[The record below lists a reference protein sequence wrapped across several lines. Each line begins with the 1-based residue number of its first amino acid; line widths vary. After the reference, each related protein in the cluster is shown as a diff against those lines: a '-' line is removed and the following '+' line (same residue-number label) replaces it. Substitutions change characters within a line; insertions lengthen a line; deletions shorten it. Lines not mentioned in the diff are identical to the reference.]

1 MITVAQDHGGNIL
14 LIARVYHHVIIMIDS
29 RTAIPSAVRLPRV
42 IHSHS
47 HGVHSL
53 LDVRRDIEFERG
65 IAIEMGPHQSSID
78 IDLRVLV
85 NSLEVEPKRLSL
97 PRLEVSVL
105 ESFAIPA
112 NASRIVTA
120 AISCRRI
127 SLRGMI
133 DVPVMWQVY
142 ALPFRVVKLGKL
154 CVSHIFLHK
163 SPAKVEVLG
172 QCENSFLLCAAYSTS
187 QSYALPNFLPLE
199 IKSF

>member
-1 MITVAQDHGGNIL
+1 MA
-14 LIARVYHHVIIMIDS
+14 IDS

-53 LDVRRDIEFERG
+53 LDVRKDIEFERG

-97 PRLEVSVL
+97 PRLEVCVL

-120 AISCRRI
+120 AISRRRI
-127 SLRGMI
+127 SIFNLTAVSLRSFRHI
-133 DVPVMWQVY
+133 PRSC
-142 ALPFRVVKLGKL
+142 LP
-154 CVSHIFLHK
+154 
-163 SPAKVEVLG
+163 A
-172 QCENSFLLCAAYSTS
+172 
-187 QSYALPNFLPLE
+187 
-199 IKSF
+199 

>member
-1 MITVAQDHGGNIL
+1 MA
-14 LIARVYHHVIIMIDS
+14 IDS

-53 LDVRRDIEFERG
+53 LDVRKDIEFERG
-65 IAIEMGPHQSSID
+65 IAVEMGPHQSPID

-120 AISCRRI
+120 AISRRRI
-127 SLRGMI
+127 SIFNLTAVSLRS
-133 DVPVMWQVY
+133 
-142 ALPFRVVKLGKL
+142 FR
-154 CVSHIFLHK
+154 HIPRSCL
-163 SPAKVEVLG
+163 SA
-172 QCENSFLLCAAYSTS
+172 
-187 QSYALPNFLPLE
+187 
-199 IKSF
+199 

>member
-1 MITVAQDHGGNIL
+1 MA
-14 LIARVYHHVIIMIDS
+14 IDS

-53 LDVRRDIEFERG
+53 LDVRKDIEFERG
-65 IAIEMGPHQSSID
+65 IAVEMGPHQSPID
-78 IDLRVLV
+78 IDLQVLV

-120 AISCRRI
+120 AISRRRI
-127 SLRGMI
+127 SIFNLTAVSLRSFRHI
-133 DVPVMWQVY
+133 PHSC
-142 ALPFRVVKLGKL
+142 LP
-154 CVSHIFLHK
+154 
-163 SPAKVEVLG
+163 A
-172 QCENSFLLCAAYSTS
+172 
-187 QSYALPNFLPLE
+187 
-199 IKSF
+199 

>member
-1 MITVAQDHGGNIL
+1 MA
-14 LIARVYHHVIIMIDS
+14 IDS

-65 IAIEMGPHQSSID
+65 IAIEIGPHQSSID

-120 AISCRRI
+120 AISRRRI
-127 SLRGMI
+127 SIFNLTAVSLQPFHHIPRSC
-133 DVPVMWQVY
+133 
-142 ALPFRVVKLGKL
+142 LP
-154 CVSHIFLHK
+154 
-163 SPAKVEVLG
+163 A
-172 QCENSFLLCAAYSTS
+172 
-187 QSYALPNFLPLE
+187 
-199 IKSF
+199 

>member
-1 MITVAQDHGGNIL
+1 MA
-14 LIARVYHHVIIMIDS
+14 IDS

-65 IAIEMGPHQSSID
+65 IAVEMGPHQSSID

-127 SLRGMI
+127 SIFNLTA
-133 DVPVMWQVY
+133 VPFQ
-142 ALPFRVVKLGKL
+142 PFRYIPQSCL
-154 CVSHIFLHK
+154 
-163 SPAKVEVLG
+163 PA
-172 QCENSFLLCAAYSTS
+172 
-187 QSYALPNFLPLE
+187 
-199 IKSF
+199 

>member
-1 MITVAQDHGGNIL
+1 MA
-14 LIARVYHHVIIMIDS
+14 IDS

-65 IAIEMGPHQSSID
+65 IAVEMGPHQSSID

-120 AISCRRI
+120 VISRRRI
-127 SLRGMI
+127 SIFNLTA
-133 DVPVMWQVY
+133 VSLQ
-142 ALPFRVVKLGKL
+142 PFR
-154 CVSHIFLHK
+154 HIPH
-163 SPAKVEVLG
+163 
-172 QCENSFLLCAAYSTS
+172 SFLPA
-187 QSYALPNFLPLE
+187 
-199 IKSF
+199 

>member
-1 MITVAQDHGGNIL
+1 MA
-14 LIARVYHHVIIMIDS
+14 IDS

-53 LDVRRDIEFERG
+53 LDVRKDIEFERG
-65 IAIEMGPHQSSID
+65 IAVEMGPHQSPID

-120 AISCRRI
+120 AISRRRI
-127 SLRGMI
+127 SIFNLTAVSLRSFRNI
-133 DVPVMWQVY
+133 PLSC
-142 ALPFRVVKLGKL
+142 LP
-154 CVSHIFLHK
+154 
-163 SPAKVEVLG
+163 E
-172 QCENSFLLCAAYSTS
+172 
-187 QSYALPNFLPLE
+187 
-199 IKSF
+199 

>member
-1 MITVAQDHGGNIL
+1 MA
-14 LIARVYHHVIIMIDS
+14 IDS

-53 LDVRRDIEFERG
+53 LDVRRDFEFERG
-65 IAIEMGPHQSSID
+65 IAVEMGPHQSSID

-120 AISCRRI
+120 AISRRRI
-127 SLRGMI
+127 SIFNLTA
-133 DVPVMWQVY
+133 VPLQ
-142 ALPFRVVKLGKL
+142 P
-154 CVSHIFLHK
+154 FLHIPR
-163 SPAKVEVLG
+163 SCLPA
-172 QCENSFLLCAAYSTS
+172 
-187 QSYALPNFLPLE
+187 
-199 IKSF
+199 

>member
-1 MITVAQDHGGNIL
+1 MA
-14 LIARVYHHVIIMIDS
+14 IDS
-29 RTAIPSAVRLPRV
+29 RTAIPSAIRLPRV
-42 IHSHS
+42 IYSHS

-65 IAIEMGPHQSSID
+65 IAVEMGPHQSSID

-120 AISCRRI
+120 AISRRRI
-127 SLRGMI
+127 SIFNLTAVSLRHFRHI
-133 DVPVMWQVY
+133 PRY
-142 ALPFRVVKLGKL
+142 CLP
-154 CVSHIFLHK
+154 
-163 SPAKVEVLG
+163 A
-172 QCENSFLLCAAYSTS
+172 
-187 QSYALPNFLPLE
+187 
-199 IKSF
+199 

>member
-1 MITVAQDHGGNIL
+1 MA
-14 LIARVYHHVIIMIDS
+14 IDS
-29 RTAIPSAVRLPRV
+29 RTAIPSAIRLPRV

-65 IAIEMGPHQSSID
+65 IAVEMGPHQSSID

-120 AISCRRI
+120 AISRRRI
-127 SLRGMI
+127 SIFNLIAVSLR
-133 DVPVMWQVY
+133 
-142 ALPFRVVKLGKL
+142 PFR
-154 CVSHIFLHK
+154 HIPRSCL
-163 SPAKVEVLG
+163 PA
-172 QCENSFLLCAAYSTS
+172 
-187 QSYALPNFLPLE
+187 
-199 IKSF
+199 

>member
-1 MITVAQDHGGNIL
+1 MA
-14 LIARVYHHVIIMIDS
+14 IDS

-97 PRLEVSVL
+97 PVLRSVSLKVL
-105 ESFAIPA
+105 QYQPMPA
-112 NASRIVTA
+112 
-120 AISCRRI
+120 
-127 SLRGMI
+127 G
-133 DVPVMWQVY
+133 
-142 ALPFRVVKLGKL
+142 
-154 CVSHIFLHK
+154 
-163 SPAKVEVLG
+163 
-172 QCENSFLLCAAYSTS
+172 
-187 QSYALPNFLPLE
+187 
-199 IKSF
+199 

>member
-1 MITVAQDHGGNIL
+1 MA
-14 LIARVYHHVIIMIDS
+14 IDS

-65 IAIEMGPHQSSID
+65 IAVEMGPHQSSID

-120 AISCRRI
+120 VISRRRI
-127 SLRGMI
+127 SIFNLTA
-133 DVPVMWQVY
+133 VSLQ
-142 ALPFRVVKLGKL
+142 PFR
-154 CVSHIFLHK
+154 HIPHSCL
-163 SPAKVEVLG
+163 PA
-172 QCENSFLLCAAYSTS
+172 
-187 QSYALPNFLPLE
+187 
-199 IKSF
+199 

>member
-1 MITVAQDHGGNIL
+1 MA
-14 LIARVYHHVIIMIDS
+14 IDS

-65 IAIEMGPHQSSID
+65 IAIEIGPHQSSID

-120 AISCRRI
+120 AISRRRI
-127 SLRGMI
+127 SIFNLTA
-133 DVPVMWQVY
+133 VSLQ
-142 ALPFRVVKLGKL
+142 PFR
-154 CVSHIFLHK
+154 HIPRSCL
-163 SPAKVEVLG
+163 PA
-172 QCENSFLLCAAYSTS
+172 
-187 QSYALPNFLPLE
+187 
-199 IKSF
+199 